1 MEALLWLVAH
11 GADTDILVDAHPHIG
26 TNKLPAIITKMR
38 ETIISAGGEVRFNT
52 KLVDIKSENGAVQ
65 GATLMDVETGSP
77 YLRMRANRTS
87 YGT

>member
-52 KLVDIKSENGAVQ
+52 KLVDIKSGNEPFR
-65 GATLMDVETGSP
+65 ATLMDVETGAQQTFECEQM
-77 YLRMRANRTS
+77 Y
-87 YGT
+87 